1 MSRDLARII
10 VRQYPPRRDA
20 LWNPGLFKQQVVRR
34 SDAPRETPVAALLA
48 ASLAADAEQALT
60 LPQRLWANED
70 VRHFTMT
77 FTFAFVGLTIFF
89 A

>member
-20 LWNPGLFKQQVVRR
+20 LWNPDLFKPVVIER
-34 SDAPRETPVAALLA
+34 PGNGA
-48 ASLAADAEQALT
+48 ASRSTLPDATAMS
-60 LPQRLWANED
+60 LPQRLWSNED

-77 FTFAFVGLTIFF
+77 FTFAFVGLMIFF